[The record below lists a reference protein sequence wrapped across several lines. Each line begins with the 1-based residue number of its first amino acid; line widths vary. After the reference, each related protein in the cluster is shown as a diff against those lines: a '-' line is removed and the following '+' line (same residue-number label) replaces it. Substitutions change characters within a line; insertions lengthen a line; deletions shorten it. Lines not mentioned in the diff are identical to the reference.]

1 LTGGRAIW
9 RVAICRRVILTA
21 LAAGCTAF
29 YATDLS
35 AHPHVFIDNR
45 VTFLFAGKKLVGFR
59 ENWLFDDVFSDQL
72 MQEYDAD
79 SDGKIG
85 PAESDKLGKETLP
98 NLAQF
103 HYFTYIWADGKA
115 LPKITPTDFHAS
127 AKDKLVTFDFLVTL
141 PQPIDPASVALEVND
156 REYFVEV
163 LLAKD
168 QPIFFRDKAG
178 KELAGL
184 ACKANVAK
192 DEKNAYYGGFV
203 YPQRITLACQ

>member
-1 LTGGRAIW
+1 M
-9 RVAICRRVILTA
+9 ICRPPICRCLLFSA
-21 LAAGCTAF
+21 LVAGCAALCTAS
-29 YATDLS
+29 AS

-45 VTFLFAGKKLVGFR
+45 VTFLVANGKIVGFR

-72 MQEYDAD
+72 MQDYDAD
-79 SDGKIG
+79 GDGRIG
-85 PAESDKLGKETLP
+85 PAESDKLGHDTLP

-115 LPKITPTDFHAS
+115 VPKITPTDFHAS

-141 PQPIDPASVALEVND
+141 PKPVEPAAIAVEIND

-163 LLAKD
+163 LLAKG
-168 QPIFFRDKAG
+168 QPITFRGASGKALSG
-178 KELAGL
+178 I
-184 ACKANVAK
+184 ACEASVAK

-203 YPQRITLACQ
+203 YPQRITVACR